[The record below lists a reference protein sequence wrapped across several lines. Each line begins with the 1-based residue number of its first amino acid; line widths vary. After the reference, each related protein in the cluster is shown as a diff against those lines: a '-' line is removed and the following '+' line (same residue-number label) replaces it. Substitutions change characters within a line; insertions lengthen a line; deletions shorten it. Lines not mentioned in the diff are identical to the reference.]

1 MNKNPSSLQ
10 KGDTIL
16 SKSSFRAWVLATR
29 PPTLTAAVVP
39 VAVGTALAFS
49 DGKARTGPALA
60 ALVGALLI
68 QIGTNF
74 ANDLFDFE
82 KGADTEERIGPTRA
96 VQSGLITPHAM
107 RRATL
112 FTFAAA
118 LLVGLYLVSVAGWPI
133 VVVGMLSIV
142 CGLAYTGG
150 PWPLGYHGLG
160 DLFVFLF
167 FGVVAVVGT
176 YFVQA
181 LHISEYALLASLPV
195 GLLVTAIIVVNNFRD
210 SDTDRVAGKRTLA
223 VRLGRTKTRIYYAL
237 LMTLPYVV
245 LPYLCWREG
254 ASLAVLAP
262 WLSLPWAIALVRRLA
277 THTDGPTLNHTLRS
291 TAKLH
296 ALFGL
301 LFALGIVL

>member
-1 MNKNPSSLQ
+1 MTDTNLRMNKLQ
-10 KGDTIL
+10 
-16 SKSSFRAWVLATR
+16 AWILATR
-29 PPTLTAAVVP
+29 PPTLTAALVP
-39 VAVGTALAFS
+39 VAVGTAVALA
-49 DGKARTGPALA
+49 DGAARAMPALA

-96 VQSGLITPHAM
+96 VQSGLISPQAM

-112 FTFAAA
+112 LTFAAA
-118 LLVGLYLVSVAGWPI
+118 MLVGLYLISIAGWPI
-133 VVVGMLSIV
+133 LVVGILSIV

-160 DLFVFLF
+160 DLFVFVF

-181 LHISEYALLASLPV
+181 LQVSRYALLASIPV
-195 GLLVTAIIVVNNFRD
+195 GFLVTAIIVVNNFRD

-223 VRLGRTKTRIYYAL
+223 VRLGRTNTRVYYAL
-237 LMTLPYVV
+237 LMTLPYVI
-245 LPYLCWREG
+245 LTWIWHSEST
-254 ASLAVLAP
+254 SLAIFTP
-262 WLSLPWAIALVRRLA
+262 WLSLPWALALVRRLA
-277 THTDGPTLNHTLRS
+277 THTDGPTLNATLRS

-301 LFALGIVL
+301 LFALGILL

>member
-1 MNKNPSSLQ
+1 MTDTSLR
-10 KGDTIL
+10 K
-16 SKSSFRAWVLATR
+16 SKLQAWILATR
-29 PPTLTAAVVP
+29 PPTLTAALVP
-39 VAVGTALAFS
+39 VAVGTAVAFA
-49 DGKARTGPALA
+49 DGAARAWPALA
-60 ALVGALLI
+60 ALVAALLI

-96 VQSGLITPHAM
+96 VQSGLISPQAM
-107 RRATL
+107 RRATFL
-112 FTFAAA
+112 TFAAA
-118 LLVGLYLVSVAGWPI
+118 MLVGLYLIYVAGWPI
-133 VVVGMLSIV
+133 LVVGILSIV

-181 LHISEYALLASLPV
+181 LQVSQYALLASIPV
-195 GLLVTAIIVVNNFRD
+195 GFLVTAIIVVNNFRD

-223 VRLGRTKTRIYYAL
+223 VRLGRKNTRIYYAL
-237 LMTLPYVV
+237 LMTLPYVI
-245 LPYLCWREG
+245 LFWIWRRESTSF
-254 ASLAVLAP
+254 AIFAP
-262 WLSLPWAIALVRRLA
+262 WLSLPWALALVRRLA
-277 THTDGPTLNHTLRS
+277 THTDGPTLNATLRS

-301 LFALGIVL
+301 LFALGILL

>member
-1 MNKNPSSLQ
+1 MTDTNLRNSKLQ
-10 KGDTIL
+10 
-16 SKSSFRAWVLATR
+16 AWILATR
-29 PPTLTAAVVP
+29 PPTLTAALVP
-39 VAVGTALAFS
+39 VAIGTAVAFA
-49 DGKARTGPALA
+49 DGAARAVPALA

-96 VQSGLITPHAM
+96 VQSGLITPQAM

-112 FTFAAA
+112 LTFAVAM
-118 LLVGLYLVSVAGWPI
+118 LVGLYLVSVAGWPI

-210 SDTDRVAGKRTLA
+210 SDTDRIAGKRTLA
-223 VRLGRTKTRIYYAL
+223 VRLGRANTRIYYAL
-237 LMTLPYVV
+237 LMTLPYVI
-245 LPYLCWREG
+245 LFWIWRSQA
-254 ASLAVLAP
+254 ASPAILAP
-262 WLSLPWAIALVRRLA
+262 WLSLPWALALVRRLA
-277 THTDGPTLNHTLRS
+277 THTDGPTLNATLRS